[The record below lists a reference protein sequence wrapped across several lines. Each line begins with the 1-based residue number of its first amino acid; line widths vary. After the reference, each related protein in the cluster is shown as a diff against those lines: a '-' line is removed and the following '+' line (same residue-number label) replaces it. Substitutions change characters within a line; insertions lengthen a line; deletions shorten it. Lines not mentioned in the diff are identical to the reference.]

1 MPVLSKHGQLYS
13 CTLPPPPPLSQAEK
27 EEEEP
32 SLETLPNVTAL
43 LEHLG
48 QNSCL
53 VKTVGWWTYEY
64 CHNMFVR
71 QYHMEAGKL
80 IGETKYLG
88 FYEKETEWNQ
98 EHVNRVKELLGAFKG
113 SSVLGQTYAYHTV
126 HFVNGTECDITGQ
139 PRSAKVEI
147 FCTVE
152 GVDTLVEVKED
163 TTCNYTLRVQTPLLC
178 QHPMLL
184 PLSSSTP
191 RHTLSCT
198 PVVSQLDYED
208 FLLKQELIRQQKE
221 KLKVLSTDTSGTG
234 GREKESLLSGDH
246 LLLRQLVMSSITQ
259 LAEIAYDTGTFG
271 LGGREDKRELDEID
285 DDDKE
290 VAGTSLQSS
299 SITERWSSLAGR
311 SRSKGQGSEDRVQ
324 GGEQEETKD
333 GGRRVSE
340 KMKRMA
346 EDVKST
352 GKGSALES
360 LLSNLAVTAQ
370 YIESLEGNNR
380 KGGPSNTDNDEA
392 APDEPG
398 DVSNGEKPSRVN
410 SKLTDKDDKDAS
422 AKGPPPLESNIRET
436 RTVSGA
442 GSTSD
447 DGRTVGRSISSES
460 LAASEE
466 EKDEEE
472 LELDP
477 EAVREV
483 EQQLQE
489 ALARQ
494 FDTNDVTVKIITLP
508 EDQVQEEMETEG
520 EKEGGMDRED
530 DLANAMSLLLDSLL
544 NGSDEPVSEDKE
556 IQSELAAGYD
566 QVWGRQPRKQRTL
579 KDTL

>member
-1 MPVLSKHGQLYS
+1 
-13 CTLPPPPPLSQAEK
+13 
-27 EEEEP
+27 
-32 SLETLPNVTAL
+32 
-43 LEHLG
+43 
-48 QNSCL
+48 
-53 VKTVGWWTYEY
+53 
-64 CHNMFVR
+64 MFVR

-88 FYEKETEWNQ
+88 FYEKETQWDQ
-98 EHVNRVKELLGAFKG
+98 EHVNRVKELLGLLKG
-113 SSVLGQTYAYHTV
+113 SSVLGQTHAYHTV

-163 TTCNYTLRVQTPLLC
+163 TTCDYTLRVQTPLLC

-221 KLKVLSTDTSGTG
+221 KLKVLSKDTSGAG
-234 GREKESLLSGDH
+234 RREKESLLSNDH

-259 LAEIAYDTGTFG
+259 LAEIAYDTGSFG
-271 LGGREDKRELDEID
+271 LGGREGERELDEID

-311 SRSKGQGSEDRVQ
+311 SRSKGQSSEDRVQ
-324 GGEQEETKD
+324 GDEQEGTKD
-333 GGRRVSE
+333 GGGRVSE

-352 GKGSALES
+352 GKDSAALES

-370 YIESLEGNNR
+370 YIESLDGNNR
-380 KGGPSNTDNDEA
+380 KRGPSNTDNDEA
-392 APDEPG
+392 APDETGEPG
-398 DVSNGEKPSRVN
+398 DVPNGEEPSRVS
-410 SKLTDKDDKDAS
+410 SKLTNKDDAS

-436 RTVSGA
+436 RTVSEA

-447 DGRTVGRSISSES
+447 DGRTVGRSISSEI

-489 ALARQ
+489 ALAKQ
-494 FDTNDVTVKIITLP
+494 FDTNVIFVF
-508 EDQVQEEMETEG
+508 
-520 EKEGGMDRED
+520 
-530 DLANAMSLLLDSLL
+530 
-544 NGSDEPVSEDKE
+544 
-556 IQSELAAGYD
+556 
-566 QVWGRQPRKQRTL
+566 
-579 KDTL
+579 

>member
-1 MPVLSKHGQLYS
+1 M
-13 CTLPPPPPLSQAEK
+13 
-27 EEEEP
+27 
-32 SLETLPNVTAL
+32 
-43 LEHLG
+43 
-48 QNSCL
+48 
-53 VKTVGWWTYEY
+53 
-64 CHNMFVR
+64 
-71 QYHMEAGKL
+71 
-80 IGETKYLG
+80 
-88 FYEKETEWNQ
+88 
-98 EHVNRVKELLGAFKG
+98 
-113 SSVLGQTYAYHTV
+113 
-126 HFVNGTECDITGQ
+126 
-139 PRSAKVEI
+139 
-147 FCTVE
+147 
-152 GVDTLVEVKED
+152 
-163 TTCNYTLRVQTPLLC
+163 
-178 QHPMLL
+178 
-184 PLSSSTP
+184 
-191 RHTLSCT
+191 
-198 PVVSQLDYED
+198 
-208 FLLKQELIRQQKE
+208 
-221 KLKVLSTDTSGTG
+221 LSTDTSGTG

-271 LGGREDKRELDEID
+271 LGAREDKRELDEID

-392 APDEPG
+392 APDETGEPG
-398 DVSNGEKPSRVN
+398 DVPNGEKPSRVN

-494 FDTNDVTVKIITLP
+494 FDTNGSYTYSVLLWGNC
-508 EDQVQEEMETEG
+508 M
-520 EKEGGMDRED
+520 
-530 DLANAMSLLLDSLL
+530 ASLCFMF
-544 NGSDEPVSEDKE
+544 
-556 IQSELAAGYD
+556 
-566 QVWGRQPRKQRTL
+566 
-579 KDTL
+579 

>member
-1 MPVLSKHGQLYS
+1 MCL
-13 CTLPPPPPLSQAEK
+13 CTQ
-27 EEEEP
+27 
-32 SLETLPNVTAL
+32 
-43 LEHLG
+43 
-48 QNSCL
+48 
-53 VKTVGWWTYEY
+53 
-64 CHNMFVR
+64 
-71 QYHMEAGKL
+71 
-80 IGETKYLG
+80 
-88 FYEKETEWNQ
+88 
-98 EHVNRVKELLGAFKG
+98 ELLGLLKG
-113 SSVLGQTYAYHTV
+113 SSVLGQTHAYHTV

-163 TTCNYTLRVQTPLLC
+163 TTCDYTLRVQTPLLC

-221 KLKVLSTDTSGTG
+221 KLKVLSKDTSGAG
-234 GREKESLLSGDH
+234 RREKESLLSNDH

-259 LAEIAYDTGTFG
+259 LAEIAYDTGSFG
-271 LGGREDKRELDEID
+271 LGGREGERELDEID

-311 SRSKGQGSEDRVQ
+311 SRSKGQSSEDRVQ
-324 GGEQEETKD
+324 GDEQEGTKD
-333 GGRRVSE
+333 GGGRVSE

-352 GKGSALES
+352 GKDSAALES

-370 YIESLEGNNR
+370 YIESLDGNNR
-380 KGGPSNTDNDEA
+380 KRGPSNTDNDEA
-392 APDEPG
+392 APDETGEPG
-398 DVSNGEKPSRVN
+398 DVPNGEEPSRVS
-410 SKLTDKDDKDAS
+410 SKLTNKDDAS

-436 RTVSGA
+436 RTVSEA

-447 DGRTVGRSISSES
+447 DGRTVGRSISSEI

-489 ALARQ
+489 ALAKQ

-520 EKEGGMDRED
+520 GVEGGTGRED
-530 DLANAMSLLLDSLL
+530 HLADAMSLLLDSLL

-556 IQSELAAGYD
+556 RQSELAAGYD
-566 QVWGRQPRKQRTL
+566 QVWGRQPRKRRTL